1 MIWTILLFLVVLSV
15 LVIAHEWGH
24 YAAAKKIGADVEEF
38 GLGFPPR
45 LFSWKGKDGMIWSFN
60 AIPIGGF
67 VKIRGESG
75 EDRSGP
81 GSFANKGIFQRLFVL
96 AAGVVMNLFL
106 AAILFSIGF
115 MVGIPAITEGGVSG
129 AAMVSN
135 EAMRV
140 AEILPGSAAE
150 EAGLKLGDTLISID
164 GIEFENSEQARSA
177 LVPESIDQIF
187 DVTILR
193 EDQELTL
200 SIDPKIEEGFDNEII
215 GIALLETG
223 TVRYP
228 LYLAPIKGV
237 ETTFVYTRDISIAFY
252 QIIKNLILGRDPGVE
267 LSGPVGIA
275 VMTGEVASMGF
286 VYLMQFGAILSINLA
301 IINILP
307 FPALDGGRIFF
318 VMIEAV
324 RRKPTSP
331 EFEAVVHNLG
341 FVVLMLLVIF
351 VTYKDILGLL

>member
-1 MIWTILLFLVVLSV
+1 MIWTILLFFVVLSV

-45 LFSWKGKDGMIWSFN
+45 IFTWKGKDGMIWSFN

-75 EDRSGP
+75 QDRSGP
-81 GSFANKGIFQRLFVL
+81 GSFAIKSIFQRLFVL
-96 AAGVVMNLFL
+96 AAGVIMNLVL
-106 AAILFSIGF
+106 AAALFSVGF
-115 MVGIPAITEGGVSG
+115 LVGIPAITEGGVSN
-129 AAMVSN
+129 AAIVQN
-135 EAMRV
+135 EAIRV
-140 AEILPGSAAE
+140 AEILSGSAGD
-150 EAGLKLGDTLISID
+150 EAGLQLGDTLVSID
-164 GIEFENSEQARSA
+164 GQEFETSQQARDA
-177 LVPESIDQIF
+177 LVAQDQDQTF
-187 DVTILR
+187 QVTVLR
-193 EDQELTL
+193 DDEMLELTAN
-200 SIDPKIEEGFDNEII
+200 PKMEEGYDREIL

-228 LYLAPIKGV
+228 VHLAPLKGV
-237 ETTFVYTRDISIAFY
+237 ETTYIYTRDISVAFY
-252 QIIKNLILGRDPGVE
+252 QIIKNLIVGEDPGVE

-286 VYLMQFGAILSINLA
+286 VYLLQFSAILSINLA